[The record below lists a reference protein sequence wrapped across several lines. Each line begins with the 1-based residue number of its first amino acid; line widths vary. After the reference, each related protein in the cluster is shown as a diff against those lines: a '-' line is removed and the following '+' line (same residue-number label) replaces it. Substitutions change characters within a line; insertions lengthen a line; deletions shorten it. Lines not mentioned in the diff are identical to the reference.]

1 MAQNA
6 FDVRGRRLWNSLG
19 DHESPIGHSRIPC
32 PRMFP
37 SNSQALATTKT
48 IVPSSTAITSARDKS
63 GADFG
68 VSGKTMYNTVSI
80 PRPGRPTIRN
90 GS

>member
-1 MAQNA
+1 
-6 FDVRGRRLWNSLG
+6 
-19 DHESPIGHSRIPC
+19 
-32 PRMFP
+32 MFP
-37 SNSQALATTKT
+37 PNSQALAATET
-48 IVPSSTAITSARDKS
+48 IVPACTAIARARDKS

-80 PRPGRPTIRN
+80 LTPGRRTIRN